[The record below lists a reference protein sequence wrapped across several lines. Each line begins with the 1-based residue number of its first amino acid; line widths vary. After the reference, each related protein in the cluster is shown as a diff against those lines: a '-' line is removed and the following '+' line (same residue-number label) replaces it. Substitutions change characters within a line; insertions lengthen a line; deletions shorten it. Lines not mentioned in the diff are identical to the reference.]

1 MQSISQLVTSK
12 KQLETRNKLTSLEVR
27 NRALSIMGDLA
38 STQAPNDMTAWYC
51 RAYRVLGESR
61 LMAITKMARDP
72 SVRNQKRMAGWL
84 ISEEMKARA

>member
-51 RAYRVLGESR
+51 KAYRVLGESR

-84 ISEEMKARA
+84 ISEEMKARV

>member
-27 NRALSIMGDLA
+27 NRALSIMSDLA

-51 RAYRVLGESR
+51 KAYRVLGESR

>member
-1 MQSISQLVTSK
+1 
-12 KQLETRNKLTSLEVR
+12 
-27 NRALSIMGDLA
+27 MGDLA

-51 RAYRVLGESR
+51 KAYRVLGESR

>member
-1 MQSISQLVTSK
+1 MQSISQLVTSNK
-12 KQLETRNKLTSLEVR
+12 KLETRNKLTSLEVR

-51 RAYRVLGESR
+51 KAYRVLGESR

>member
-51 RAYRVLGESR
+51 KAYRVLGESR
-61 LMAITKMARDP
+61 LMAIAKMARDP

>member
-51 RAYRVLGESR
+51 KAYRVLGESR

>member
-12 KQLETRNKLTSLEVR
+12 KKLETRNKLTSLEVR

-51 RAYRVLGESR
+51 KAYRVLGESR